1 MDKGIIM
8 DAYSRGLL
16 SKDECTQ
23 LLGIDPNILL
33 KDDMLSR
40 NGQQKIKPFSN

>member
-33 KDDMLSR
+33 KDNRLAIH
-40 NGQQKIKPFSN
+40 GQEIKPFSK